1 MRNFY
6 LLVSFLLVVTTL
18 NSQETKKNYDPY
30 VAVYAGGCVNNPFQ
44 IVVGIQKP
52 LASHLTIGYDL
63 HFWKTGYESF
73 CGDVHSK
80 GKFTSITPSV
90 KLTVNTGKQKDR
102 GLMAG
107 VGLGYVFA
115 KDRGTVEDYIYDES
129 GRTYIY
135 SNIADGNWDFNSVSP
150 SFLLG
155 VGFRLFKLPVSFNT
169 TYYFANTTEGWVA
182 TAGGVGFKVGLRKM
196 QN

>member
-1 MRNFY
+1 MRNSY
-6 LLVSFLLVVTTL
+6 LPLLSLLSITTL
-18 NSQETKKNYDPY
+18 KAQETKKTYEPY
-30 VAVYAGGCVNNPFQ
+30 VAVYAGGCVYNPFQ
-44 IVVGIQKP
+44 FVAGVQKP

-63 HFWKTGYESF
+63 HYWKTGYESF
-73 CGDVHSK
+73 CDDVHSK
-80 GKFTSITPSV
+80 GKFRSITPSV
-90 KLTVNTGKQKDR
+90 KLTFNTGKQKDR

-115 KDRGTVEDYIYDES
+115 KDRGTEEDYSYDET
-129 GRTYIY
+129 GRTYTY
-135 SNIADGNWDFNSVSP
+135 SNKVDGKWDFNSVSP

-169 TYYFANTTEGWVA
+169 TYYFANSTEGWVA

-196 QN
+196 E